1 MDDRERREA
10 SRKDSL
16 NFLDYVV
23 LDQDGRVVDQGM
35 GRTRNVSEKGLLL
48 QTHVPLEDYHTVL
61 ITLGLEDDVVELR
74 GTVVHEEFCPDEGIC
89 SGIEFTQIDS
99 REREVLQKYLRAFQA
114 GQVG

>member
-1 MDDRERREA
+1 MDERERRE
-10 SRKDSL
+10 STRKDSL

-23 LDQDGRVVDQGM
+23 LDQDGLVVDQGM

-61 ITLGLEDDVVELR
+61 ITLGLEDEVVELK

-89 SGIEFTQIDS
+89 SGIEFTQINDS
-99 REREVLQKYLRAFQA
+99 ERAVLQKYLKAFKAVQNP
-114 GQVG
+114 